1 MVVEGDVIIEVAIY
15 YCSLYYKKTFMSSD
29 LVLFAARDGGSV
41 REDAG
46 FFFLLPVWKFI
57 KPFSYVIFCPLP
69 ASFLFIYIQLA
80 AYEHWHSVA

>member
-46 FFFLLPVWKFI
+46 FFFFFYQCGSSSRFPSLFSVHCLLRFYLYTY
-57 KPFSYVIFCPLP
+57 S
-69 ASFLFIYIQLA
+69 
-80 AYEHWHSVA
+80 